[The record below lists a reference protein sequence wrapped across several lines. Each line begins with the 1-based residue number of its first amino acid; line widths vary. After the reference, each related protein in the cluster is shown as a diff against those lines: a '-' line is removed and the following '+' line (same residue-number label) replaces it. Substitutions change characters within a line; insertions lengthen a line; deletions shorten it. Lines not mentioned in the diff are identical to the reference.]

1 MINSSCIQG
10 RLTFDPER
18 RKTPTGIYVTRFQIA
33 SVRPYKN
40 KSGEYQAD
48 FIDAIAWRS
57 TGDFVSKY
65 FKKGDMINIVG
76 RIETNNYVDTDGNN
90 RKNMYIKVIEASFGG
105 SKRDEKYS
113 KSVEAAP
120 AVDSDFEPI
129 DDDDLP
135 FETYI

>member
-1 MINSSCIQG
+1 MINNVTLQG

-18 RKTPTGIYVTRFQIA
+18 RKTPTDIYVTRFQIA
-33 SVRPYKN
+33 SERPYKN

-57 TGDFVSKY
+57 TGDFVANH

-76 RIETNNYVDTDGNN
+76 RIETNNYVDKDGNN
-90 RKNMYIKVIEASFGG
+90 RKNMYVKVIEVSFGG
-105 SKRDEKYS
+105 SKRDEKHS
-113 KSVEAAP
+113 KPVEAAP

-129 DDDDLP
+129 DDDLP
-135 FETYI
+135 FEPYI